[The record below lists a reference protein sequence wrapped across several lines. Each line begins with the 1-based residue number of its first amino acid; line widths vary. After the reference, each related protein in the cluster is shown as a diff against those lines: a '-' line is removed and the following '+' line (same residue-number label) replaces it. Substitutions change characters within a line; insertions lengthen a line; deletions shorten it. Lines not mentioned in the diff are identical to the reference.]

1 MSKKQIG
8 IALLVAGIIMLVF
21 GFNEYGMFGS
31 RLGRAL
37 GAGMSNKVLALFIL
51 GGVCTALGLM
61 QTMNKK

>member
-8 IALLVAGIIMLVF
+8 IALLAAGVIMLVL

-51 GGVCTALGLM
+51 GGICTALGLT
-61 QTMNKK
+61 QTLKK